1 MSDIHSRVVGSVGA
15 ALLLVDRQ
23 GRVLFCNTPA
33 IRMLGRDLAGVS
45 LTEGLFE
52 EDLPLVPAVA
62 SRYRLARER
71 AGAMD
76 ELLPIQGDDGQPR
89 LYWASMTTGA
99 ADSTADPGERALM
112 ILDATDLLAS
122 AATVRTVF
130 SQVNH
135 DLRSPLTSI
144 GGATEL
150 LMSGRV
156 GEMDAMQRRL
166 LGIVEESVKKMAEIL
181 ARTKAR
187 LAERQ
192 AMGNEE
198 NA

>member
-45 LTEGLFE
+45 LSEGIFE

-62 SRYRLARER
+62 ARYRLAR
-71 AGAMD
+71 GGSMD
-76 ELLPIQGDDGQPR
+76 ELLPIQGDDGEPR
-89 LYWASMTTGA
+89 LYWTLMPTGA

-112 ILDATDLLAS
+112 ILDATELLAS
-122 AATVRTVF
+122 AATVRSVF
-130 SQVNH
+130 SQINH

-150 LMSGRV
+150 LVSGRV

-166 LGIVEESVKKMAEIL
+166 LGIIEESVKKMAEIL

-192 AMGNEE
+192 AAGSEE
-198 NA
+198 RA